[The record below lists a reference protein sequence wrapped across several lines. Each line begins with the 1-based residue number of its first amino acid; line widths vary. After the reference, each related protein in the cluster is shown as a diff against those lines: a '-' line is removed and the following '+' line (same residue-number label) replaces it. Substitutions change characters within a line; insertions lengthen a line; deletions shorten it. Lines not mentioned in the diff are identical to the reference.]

1 MWYAFYVA
9 WARTDGNDRLSW
21 AARPLCP
28 LDLVV
33 RSPRNA
39 ESFKDWGFGFMS
51 SVIDRSSSRIKPE
64 KIEQAV
70 IRFAGDSG
78 DGMQI
83 TGSQFTNT
91 VALYGNDIATFP
103 DFPAEIRAP
112 AGTLPGVSGYQLH
125 FASSDVYTPG
135 DAVDVLIAMNPAAL
149 KVNIADLKP
158 NGILIVNSDSF
169 GENDLRKAQLTANP
183 LEDHSLDKYRL
194 FSVELERLTRVSL
207 EHLGLDAKSMDRCK
221 NFFALGMCYWLYNR
235 STESTVRWIED
246 KFKNKPL
253 LVEANKLAMK
263 AGYSYC
269 EATEAFQI
277 SYEIPPAQLA
287 PGSYRNMSGNQA
299 LALGF
304 VTASQKSGLRLFQGS
319 YPITPASD
327 ILHELAQY
335 KDFGVMT
342 FQAEDEIAAVTST
355 IGAAYAGALGLTTTS
370 GPGMALKTEAI
381 GLAIAVEIPLVIC
394 DIQRGGPSTGLPT
407 KTEQAD
413 LLQALFGRNS
423 EAPVPVIAPATPSDC
438 FWAAIEASRIA
449 VKYMVPVILLSDGY
463 LANGAEPWRIPD
475 LAEIPEIPVQFATE
489 PNSPGG
495 YLPYKRNPDTL
506 ARPWAVPGT
515 PGLEHRIGGLE
526 KQDVTGNINYEPLNH
541 ENMVRIRAAKVAAIA
556 QDIPEA
562 VPSGDPKGDLLIIAW
577 GSTHGAITAAVNA
590 QRAEGRKIGHV
601 HLRHLNPL
609 PSNLGDVIKRY
620 KHVLVP
626 ELNMGQLLWILRAKF
641 LVDAVGLNKIQ
652 GRPFKQAELEQ
663 KIEEMLGVD

>member
-1 MWYAFYVA
+1 MS
-9 WARTDGNDRLSW
+9 TI
-21 AARPLCP
+21 
-28 LDLVV
+28 
-33 RSPRNA
+33 A
-39 ESFKDWGFGFMS
+39 ESPLSRNRHKTER
-51 SVIDRSSSRIKPE
+51 ID
-64 KIEQAV
+64 QAV

-125 FASSDVYTPG
+125 FSSSDVYTPG
-135 DAVDVLIAMNPAAL
+135 DAVDALIAMNPAAL
-149 KVNIADLKP
+149 KVNIGDLKA

-169 GENDLRKAQLTANP
+169 KEMDLRKAQMSSNP
-183 LEDHSLDKYRL
+183 LEDHSLDKFRL
-194 FSVELERLTRVSL
+194 FAVELERLTRTAL

-235 STESTVRWIED
+235 SMDSTVRWIEA

-287 PGSYRNMSGNQA
+287 PGLYRNLSGNQA

-304 VTASQKSGLRLFQGS
+304 ITASQKSGLRLFQGS

-327 ILHELAQY
+327 ILHELSQY

-342 FQAEDEIAAVTST
+342 FQAEDEIAAITSA
-355 IGAAYAGALGLTTTS
+355 IGAAYAGALAITTTS
-370 GPGMALKTEAI
+370 GPGMALKTEAL
-381 GLAIAVEIPLVIC
+381 GLAVAVELPLVIC

-423 EAPVPVIAPATPSDC
+423 EAPVPVIAASTPSDC
-438 FWAAIEASRIA
+438 FWAALEASRIA

-463 LANGAEPWRIPD
+463 LANGAEPWLIPD
-475 LAEIPEIPVQFATE
+475 AASIPAIPAKFAKE
-489 PNSPGG
+489 RNSPNG
-495 YLPYKRNPDTL
+495 YLPYKRDPQTL

-515 PGLEHRIGGLE
+515 AGLEHRVGGLE

-541 ENMVRIRAAKVAAIA
+541 ENMVRIRAAKVAAVA
-556 QDIPEA
+556 QDIPDVE
-562 VPSGDPKGDLLIIAW
+562 PLGDAQGDLLVIAW
-577 GSTHGAITAAVNA
+577 GSTHGAITAAVKA

-620 KHVLVP
+620 KQVLVP
-626 ELNMGQLLWILRAKF
+626 ELNMGQLLWLLRAKY

-652 GRPFKQAELEQ
+652 GRPFKQTEIEQ
-663 KIEEMLGVD
+663 KIEEMLDV

>member
-1 MWYAFYVA
+1 MSTV
-9 WARTDGNDRLSW
+9 TDI
-21 AARPLCP
+21 PLP
-28 LDLVV
+28 KAK
-33 RSPRNA
+33 R
-39 ESFKDWGFGFMS
+39 E
-51 SVIDRSSSRIKPE
+51 VID
-64 KIEQAV
+64 QAV

-103 DFPAEIRAP
+103 DYPAEIRAP
-112 AGTLPGVSGYQLH
+112 AGTLPGVSGFQLN
-125 FASSDVYTPG
+125 FSSTDVYTPG
-135 DAVDVLIAMNPAAL
+135 DAIDVLIAMNPAAL
-149 KVNIADLKP
+149 KTNLADLKA

-169 GENDLRKAQLTANP
+169 TENDLRKAQMTVNP
-183 LEDHSLDKYRL
+183 LEDHSLDKFRL
-194 FSVELERLTRVSL
+194 FSVELERLTRRAL

-235 STESTVRWIED
+235 SMDSTVRWIDD
-246 KFKNKPL
+246 KFQKKPL

-277 SYEIPPAQLA
+277 NYEIPPAQLT
-287 PGSYRNMSGNQA
+287 PGLYRSMSGNQA

-304 VTASQKSGLRLFQGS
+304 VTAAQKAGLTLFQGS

-327 ILHELAQY
+327 ILHELSQY

-342 FQAEDEIAAVTST
+342 FQAEDEIAAITSS
-355 IGAAYAGALGLTTTS
+355 IGAAYAGALAITTTS
-370 GPGMALKTEAI
+370 GPGMALKTEAL
-381 GLAIAVEIPLVIC
+381 GLAVAVEIPLVIC

-423 EAPVPVIAPATPSDC
+423 EAPIPILAASTPSDC
-438 FWAAIEASRIA
+438 FWVAIEASRIA
-449 VKYMVPVILLSDGY
+449 IKYMVPVIILSDGY
-463 LANGAEPWRIPD
+463 LANGAEPWRIPNVED
-475 LAEIPEIPVQFATE
+475 IPEIPVHFAKE
-489 PNSPGG
+489 ANSPNGF
-495 YLPYKRNPDTL
+495 LPYKRDPQTL
-506 ARPWAVPGT
+506 SRPWAVPGT

-541 ENMVRIRAAKVAAIA
+541 ENMVRIRAAKVAGIV
-556 QDIPEA
+556 QDIPDVLTA
-562 VPSGDPKGDLLIIAW
+562 GDSEGDLLIVAW
-577 GSTHGAITAAVNA
+577 GSTHGSITAALKS
-590 QRAEGRKIGHV
+590 QRAKGRKIGHL

-609 PSNLGDVIKRY
+609 PANVGDILKRY
-620 KHVLVP
+620 KKVLVP
-626 ELNMGQLLWILRAKF
+626 ELNMGQLLWVLRAKF
-641 LVDAVGLNKIQ
+641 LVDAIGLNKIQ

-663 KIEEMLGVD
+663 KIEEVLGV

>member
-1 MWYAFYVA
+1 MATLTEIPQVKS
-9 WARTDGNDRLSW
+9 RR
-21 AARPLCP
+21 
-28 LDLVV
+28 
-33 RSPRNA
+33 
-39 ESFKDWGFGFMS
+39 E
-51 SVIDRSSSRIKPE
+51 VIDH
-64 KIEQAV
+64 AV

-103 DFPAEIRAP
+103 DYPAEIRAP

-125 FASSDVYTPG
+125 FSSSDVYTPG
-135 DAVDVLIAMNPAAL
+135 DTCDVLIAMNPAAL
-149 KVNIADLKP
+149 KTNVADLKA
-158 NGILIVNSDSF
+158 NGILIVNSDAF
-169 GENDLRKAQLTANP
+169 TETDLRKAQSTSNP

-194 FSVELERLTRVSL
+194 FSVELERLTKVAL
-207 EHLGLDAKSMDRCK
+207 EHLGLDAKSVSRCK

-235 STESTVRWIED
+235 STESTVRWIDD

-253 LVEANKLAMK
+253 LAEANKLAMK

-277 SYEIPPAQLA
+277 SYEIPPAQLT
-287 PGSYRNMSGNQA
+287 PGLYRNLSGNQA

-327 ILHELAQY
+327 ILHELSQY

-342 FQAEDEIAAVTST
+342 FQAEDEIAAITSS
-355 IGAAYAGALGLTTTS
+355 IGAAYAGALALTTTS
-370 GPGMALKTEAI
+370 GPGMALKTEAL
-381 GLAIAVEIPLVIC
+381 GLAVAVEIPLVIC

-423 EAPVPVIAPATPSDC
+423 EAPIPVIAASTPGDC
-438 FWAAIEASRIA
+438 FWVALEAARIA

-463 LANGAEPWRIPD
+463 LANGAEPWRVPNLSDIPD
-475 LAEIPEIPVQFATE
+475 FPVHFATE
-489 PNSPGG
+489 KNGPNG
-495 YLPYKRNPDTL
+495 YLPYKRDPQTL

-541 ENMVRIRAAKVAAIA
+541 ENMVRIRAAKVAAVA
-556 QDIPEA
+556 QEIP
-562 VPSGDPKGDLLIIAW
+562 PSIPAGDAEGDLLILAW
-577 GSTHGAITAAVNA
+577 GSTHGSITAALKT
-590 QRAEGRKIGHV
+590 QRAKGHKIGHL
-601 HLRHLNPL
+601 HLRYLNPL
-609 PSNLGDVIKRY
+609 PPDLGDIIKRY
-620 KHVLVP
+620 KKVLVP
-626 ELNMGQLLWILRAKF
+626 ELNMGQLLWVIRAKF
-641 LVDAVGLNKIQ
+641 LVDAIGLNKIQ
-652 GRPFKQAELEQ
+652 GRPFKQLEVEQ
-663 KIEEMLGVD
+663 KIEEVLGIGADSR